1 MRITIYS
8 PDRHFV
14 YDGDTPDSTGV
25 GGGLTVRIRIAAA
38 LARRG
43 HPVSVI
49 CNCPRESLNH
59 GVRYIPLEATT
70 RIDCDA
76 LVTHSSGGEFDLTP
90 VLALSIEARVR
101 VMVLSGIVV
110 PIAHREVQPDAI
122 YVCSNFARSQ
132 IAQIAGVAREKL
144 FVTYYGV
151 NGWNRAGL
159 LSPLRDPRRLIYSS
173 HPSKGLEAARE
184 VTRRLRQR
192 DPRFALHWFGGNRL
206 WGGQEEAAPEEAG
219 VVYGGLIDQRRLAA
233 EYKRSAFSL
242 QLQTRLEPFGI
253 TVVEAMAAG
262 CLVVASP
269 VGSYNE
275 LIQNGENGFLVE
287 GDPASPE
294 TLERAAALI
303 WDLSRDDALM
313 RKIRRQ
319 AFTTPFDWDVLAEVW
334 EAHLGWLA
342 DREKARGLE
351 ATWARCRECGAA
363 SLMLADGYHC
373 TACGYYAPS
382 CAPWGSA

>member
-1 MRITIYS
+1 
-8 PDRHFV
+8 
-14 YDGDTPDSTGV
+14 
-25 GGGLTVRIRIAAA
+25 
-38 LARRG
+38 
-43 HPVSVI
+43 
-49 CNCPRESLNH
+49 
-59 GVRYIPLEATT
+59 
-70 RIDCDA
+70 
-76 LVTHSSGGEFDLTP
+76 
-90 VLALSIEARVR
+90 
-101 VMVLSGIVV
+101 
-110 PIAHREVQPDAI
+110 
-122 YVCSNFARSQ
+122 
-132 IAQIAGVAREKL
+132 
-144 FVTYYGV
+144 
-151 NGWNRAGL
+151 
-159 LSPLRDPRRLIYSS
+159 
-173 HPSKGLEAARE
+173 LEAARE

-192 DPRFALHWFGGNRL
+192 DARFALHSFGGNRL
-206 WGGQEEAAPEEAG
+206 WGGQEEAAQQEPG
-219 VVYGGLIDQRRLAA
+219 MVYGGLIDQRRLAG

-294 TLERAAALI
+294 TIERAAALI

-334 EAHLGWLA
+334 EAHLGWLM

-351 ATWARCRECGAA
+351 PPWARCRECRGA

-373 TACGYYAPS
+373 TACGYFARS
-382 CAPWGSA
+382 CAPWGSPERECSA